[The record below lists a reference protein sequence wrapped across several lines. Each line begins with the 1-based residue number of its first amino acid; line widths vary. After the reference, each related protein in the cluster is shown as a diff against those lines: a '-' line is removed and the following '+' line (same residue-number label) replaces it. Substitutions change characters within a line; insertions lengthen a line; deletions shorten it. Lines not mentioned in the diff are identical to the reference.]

1 MTEAELLRSLP
12 VLAFQSVL
20 LLSRL
25 GAAAMIA
32 PGLGEADVPV
42 RIRLAVALAL
52 VPLLLPLLAGQLP
65 PQPEDIP
72 GTLRLVVTELL
83 VGLWIGSLARV
94 VAMALSVAFQIVALA
109 MGLASVLAPDAQMG
123 AQTAILGRL
132 GSLATAVLVLSTGLY
147 AQPLR
152 ALADSYEVLPPG
164 VLQVVTGVPG
174 AADAQVEVLSGAA
187 QLEVRVDRED
197 LPAEAIEL
205 ARAGRAEAA
214 QADDEDSGVVADLLN
229 QRSAF
234 PRAARRAANGSPR
247 PRPRRVS
254 LYQRGP

>member
-52 VPLLLPLLAGQLP
+52 VPLLPLLAGQLP

-72 GTLRLVVTELL
+72 GTLRLVATELL
-83 VGLWIGSLARV
+83 VGLWIGGLARV
-94 VAMALSVAFQIVALA
+94 VAMALSAAFQIVALA
-109 MGLASVLAPDAQMG
+109 MGLASVLVPDAQMG
-123 AQTAILGRL
+123 SQTAILGRL

-152 ALADSYEVLPPG
+152 ALAGSYEVLPPG
-164 VLQVVTGVPG
+164 APWPAGAAAADMAGAGAAMLALALRLASPFLLGLFLVNLASGLLARVAPQLQVNILVSPAQILGGMVLLGLMARPLLDGFLAALAASWAGLPG
-174 AADAQVEVLSGAA
+174 L
-187 QLEVRVDRED
+187 
-197 LPAEAIEL
+197 
-205 ARAGRAEAA
+205 
-214 QADDEDSGVVADLLN
+214 
-229 QRSAF
+229 
-234 PRAARRAANGSPR
+234 
-247 PRPRRVS
+247 
-254 LYQRGP
+254 

>member
-1 MTEAELLRSLP
+1 MTEPELLRSLP

-72 GTLRLVVTELL
+72 GTLRLVATELL
-83 VGLWIGSLARV
+83 VGLWIGGLARV
-94 VAMALSVAFQIVALA
+94 VAMALSAAFQIVALA
-109 MGLASVLAPDAQMG
+109 MGLASVLVPDAQMG
-123 AQTAILGRL
+123 SQTAILGRL

-152 ALADSYEVLPPG
+152 ALAGSYEVLPPG
-164 VLQVVTGVPG
+164 APWPAGAAAADMAGAGAAMLALALRLASPFLLGLFLVNLASGLLARVAPQLQVNILVSPAQILGGMVLLGLMARPLLDGFLAALAASWAGLPG
-174 AADAQVEVLSGAA
+174 L
-187 QLEVRVDRED
+187 
-197 LPAEAIEL
+197 
-205 ARAGRAEAA
+205 
-214 QADDEDSGVVADLLN
+214 
-229 QRSAF
+229 
-234 PRAARRAANGSPR
+234 
-247 PRPRRVS
+247 
-254 LYQRGP
+254 